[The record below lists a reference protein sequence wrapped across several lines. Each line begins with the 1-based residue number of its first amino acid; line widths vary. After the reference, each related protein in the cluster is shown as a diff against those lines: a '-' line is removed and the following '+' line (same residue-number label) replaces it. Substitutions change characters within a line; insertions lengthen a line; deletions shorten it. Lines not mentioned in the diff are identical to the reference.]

1 MRELYERSDPT
12 DAPGPSADAAPPS
25 TPAKPYGKFEN
36 DAHLFGRLRLGIVNR
51 IREILR
57 SPKSKAKQFSQADS
71 DGGGFDPRADEAGPR
86 TEIARRDW
94 ISHADERNA
103 ASRARIL
110 AVVSR
115 EEGELIELVVFRGLG
130 SEKAGERLGLHAD
143 AVRQRMS
150 RHRRRLRDALL
161 APVRAK
167 LEHNDSLILE
177 GLLVER
183 REPTELAAEVGM
195 NVESLARR
203 LAGLLNGPVAAE
215 LGDEGVTYLMRLL
228 GKVRAHPGH

>member
-1 MRELYERSDPT
+1 
-12 DAPGPSADAAPPS
+12 
-25 TPAKPYGKFEN
+25 
-36 DAHLFGRLRLGIVNR
+36 
-51 IREILR
+51 
-57 SPKSKAKQFSQADS
+57 
-71 DGGGFDPRADEAGPR
+71 
-86 TEIARRDW
+86 
-94 ISHADERNA
+94 
-103 ASRARIL
+103 
-110 AVVSR
+110 
-115 EEGELIELVVFRGLG
+115 
-130 SEKAGERLGLHAD
+130 
-143 AVRQRMS
+143 MS